1 MINQSMISERGLV
14 QSWELQD
21 PELIPEVS
29 DYESGPST
37 GRRFN
42 EPGILRIQKSGCVPG
57 NLDPVQEIWVSLG
70 IQGIWVDSGSAV
82 GWPLRIQRSWI
93 HGIRAGTWVLK
104 ESRLGV
110 E

>member
-37 GRRFN
+37 

-82 GWPLRIQRSWI
+82 GWPLRIQRSFMESALVP
-93 HGIRAGTWVLK
+93 GFLK
-104 ESRLGV
+104 ESRLGGGSNNLA
-110 E
+110 